1 MKPFVMMPQ
10 ITAKMTSKNM
20 SCSNSLL
27 LALCDK
33 KVWQA
38 YIEEGVLERH
48 FCKQEEKELKA
59 FVDSREY
66 LSAAK
71 KVISNLNVDYPT
83 KHFINKSNS
92 DKKRVVYAFYGSDKY
107 LLKVLV
113 WLLNQYD
120 YLFSENC
127 YSFRKNHS
135 VKNVCAKLRA
145 IPYLEKK
152 YVLKV
157 DVHNYFNS
165 IPVER
170 LVKKVK
176 DAICDDFLLQNF
188 LVNLLTQN
196 KAYFE
201 NKLIEEKRGAMAG
214 CPLGG
219 WFANLYLKELDEY
232 FTKQDLPYFR
242 YSDDI
247 LLLCDTEEELE
258 KYQRILFDFIEKE
271 GLEINP
277 KKCIK
282 TNPGQAWDFLGLSY
296 KDGEFDLSS
305 STVKKIKRK
314 IAKRTKGLYVWK
326 SRKNESFEKVAG
338 ILIRHFN
345 KLFFGDLLQE
355 PQENVEGYEACED
368 FCWKRWYFPV
378 ITTTKSLE
386 FVDNYLQEKVRYLYS
401 GRHYKGN
408 YKITYED
415 MKKLGYKSLVHEYYI
430 KSK

>member
-1 MKPFVMMPQ
+1 MMTP
-10 ITAKMTSKNM
+10 
-20 SCSNSLL
+20 SNSLL
-27 LALCDK
+27 QALCDK
-33 KVWQA
+33 KVWQDF
-38 YIEEGVLERH
+38 IEEGTLERH

-59 FVDSREY
+59 FADSGEY
-66 LSAAK
+66 LLAAK
-71 KVISNLNVDYPT
+71 KLISNLNVDYPT
-83 KHFINKSNS
+83 KHFINKMNS
-92 DKKRVVYAFYGSDKY
+92 DKKRIIYAFYGSDKY

-113 WLLNQYD
+113 WLMNKYD
-120 YLFSENC
+120 YLFSDNC

-135 VKNVCAKLRA
+135 IKNVYARLRS
-145 IPYLEKK
+145 IPNLEKK

-176 DAICDDFLLQNF
+176 DAICDDFLLQTF

-196 KAYFE
+196 KSYFE
-201 NKLIEEKRGAMAG
+201 DKLIEEKRGAMAG

-219 WFANLYLKELDEY
+219 WFANLYLKEMDEY
-232 FTKQDLPYFR
+232 FAKEDLLYFR

-247 LLLCDTEEELE
+247 LLLCDTKEELE
-258 KYQRILFDFIEKE
+258 KYQTILFDFIEKE

-277 KKCIK
+277 QKCIK
-282 TNPGQAWDFLGLSY
+282 TKPGEVWDFLGLSY
-296 KDGEFDLSS
+296 KDGDFDLSS

-314 IAKRTKGLYVWK
+314 IAKRAKGLYVWK

-345 KLFFGDLLQE
+345 KLFFGDDLQDTE
-355 PQENVEGYEACED
+355 ECED

-386 FVDNYLQEKVRYLYS
+386 LVDRYLQENIRYLYS

>member
-1 MKPFVMMPQ
+1 MMTP
-10 ITAKMTSKNM
+10 T
-20 SCSNSLL
+20 NSLL
-27 LALCDK
+27 QALCDK
-33 KVWQA
+33 KVWQDF
-38 YIEEGVLERH
+38 IEECTLERH
-48 FCKQEEKELKA
+48 FSKQEEKDLKT
-59 FVDSREY
+59 FVDSGEY
-66 LSAAK
+66 LLAAK
-71 KVISNLNVDYPT
+71 KLILNLNVDYPT
-83 KHFINKSNS
+83 KHFINKMNS
-92 DKKRVVYAFYGSDKY
+92 DKKRIIYAFYGSDKY

-113 WLLNQYD
+113 WLMNKYD
-120 YLFSENC
+120 YLFCDNC

-135 VKNVCAKLRA
+135 IKNVCARLRS
-145 IPYLEKK
+145 IPNLEKK

-176 DAICDDFLLQNF
+176 DAICDDSLLQTF
-188 LVNLLTQN
+188 IVNLLTQN
-196 KAYFE
+196 KTYFE
-201 NKLIEEKRGAMAG
+201 DKLIEEKRGAMAG

-232 FTKQDLPYFR
+232 YAKRGIPYFR

-247 LLLCDTEEELE
+247 LLLCDTKEKLE
-258 KYQRILFDFIEKE
+258 KYQTILFDFIEKE

-282 TNPGQAWDFLGLSY
+282 TNPGEVWDFLGLSY

-314 IAKRTKGLYVWK
+314 IAKRAKGLYVWK

-345 KLFFGDLLQE
+345 KLFFGDGLQDSE
-355 PQENVEGYEACED
+355 ECED

-386 FVDNYLQEKVRYLYS
+386 LVDRYLQEKVRYLS
-401 GRHYKGN
+401 TGRHYKGN

-415 MKKLGYKSLVHEYYI
+415 MKKLGCKSLVHEYYR
-430 KSK
+430 

>member
-1 MKPFVMMPQ
+1 
-10 ITAKMTSKNM
+10 M
-20 SCSNSLL
+20 SPSNSLL
-27 LALCDK
+27 YALCDK
-33 KVWQA
+33 KVWQDF
-38 YIEEGVLERH
+38 IEEGELERH
-48 FCKQEEKELKA
+48 FFRQEEKELKA
-59 FVDSREY
+59 FVDSGEY
-66 LSAAK
+66 LLAAK
-71 KVISNLNVDYPT
+71 ELISNLNVDYPT
-83 KHFINKSNS
+83 KHFINKMYS
-92 DKKRVVYAFYGSDKY
+92 DKKRIIYAFYGSDKA

-113 WLLNQYD
+113 WLMNKYD
-120 YLFSENC
+120 YLFSDNC

-135 VKNVCAKLRA
+135 IKNVYARLRS
-145 IPYLEKK
+145 IPNLEKK

-176 DAICDDFLLQNF
+176 DAICDDFLLQTF

-196 KAYFE
+196 KSYFE
-201 NKLIEEKRGAMAG
+201 DKLIEEKRGAMAG

-219 WFANLYLKELDEY
+219 WFANLYLKEMDEY
-232 FTKQDLPYFR
+232 FAKVDIPYFR

-258 KYQRILFDFIEKE
+258 KYQTILFDFIEKE

-277 KKCIK
+277 QKCIK
-282 TNPGQAWDFLGLSY
+282 TKPGEVWDFLGLSY
-296 KDGEFDLSS
+296 NDGEFDLSS

-314 IAKRTKGLYVWK
+314 IAKRAKGLYVWK
-326 SRKNESFEKVAG
+326 SRKNESFEKVAA

-345 KLFFGDLLQE
+345 KLFFGDGLQDTE
-355 PQENVEGYEACED
+355 EYED

-386 FVDNYLQEKVRYLYS
+386 LVDRYLQEKVRYLS
-401 GRHYKGN
+401 TGRHYKGN

-415 MKKLGYKSLVHEYYI
+415 MKKLGYKSLVHEYYL
-430 KSK
+430 

>member
-1 MKPFVMMPQ
+1 MMSP
-10 ITAKMTSKNM
+10 
-20 SCSNSLL
+20 SNSLL
-27 LALCDK
+27 YALCDK
-33 KVWQA
+33 KVWQDF
-38 YIEEGVLERH
+38 IEEGELERH
-48 FCKQEEKELKA
+48 FFRKEEKELKA
-59 FVDSREY
+59 FVDSGEY
-66 LSAAK
+66 LLAAK
-71 KVISNLNVDYPT
+71 KLISNLNVDYPT
-83 KHFINKSNS
+83 KHFINKMNS
-92 DKKRVVYAFYGSDKY
+92 DKKRIIYAFYGSDKY
-107 LLKVLV
+107 LLKALV
-113 WLLNQYD
+113 WLMNKYD
-120 YLFSENC
+120 FLFSDNC

-135 VKNVCAKLRA
+135 IKNVCAKLRS
-145 IPYLEKK
+145 IPDLEKK
-152 YVLKV
+152 YVLKA

-176 DAICDDFLLQNF
+176 DAISDDSLLQTF

-196 KAYFE
+196 KSYFE
-201 NKLIEEKRGAMAG
+201 DKLIEEKRGAMAG

-219 WFANLYLKELDEY
+219 WFANLYLTEMDEY
-232 FTKQDLPYFR
+232 FTKVDIPYFR

-247 LLLCDTEEELE
+247 LLLCDTEEEME
-258 KYQRILFDFIEKE
+258 KYQTLLFDFIEKE

-277 KKCIK
+277 QKCIK
-282 TNPGQAWDFLGLSY
+282 TNPGQVWDFLGLSY

-314 IAKRTKGLYVWK
+314 IAKRAKGLYVWK

-338 ILIRHFN
+338 ILIWHFN
-345 KLFFGDLLQE
+345 KLFFGDVLQE
-355 PQENVEGYEACED
+355 SLENSERNEEYED

-386 FVDNYLQEKVRYLYS
+386 LVDRYLQENIRYLYS